1 MNVLDWSIPYH
12 RHFEEMTRIPHG
24 SYHEKAYSDY
34 LVSFAKKLGL
44 RWKQY
49 DAGSVIIYKP
59 ASPGYEEHPPV
70 ILQAHI
76 DMVCEK
82 APGSLHDFDR
92 DPLELY
98 IQDGFLRARDTTL
111 GADDGAGVAYI
122 LSILEDDSLPH
133 PPLECIFTVQEE
145 VTSVGVEVLD
155 PADITARR
163 MIGLDDGGGTTT
175 FVSSA
180 GGVSVELERL
190 LSWEKA
196 DMPGYTLRLSGLS
209 GGHSGPCI
217 SEEKGNAIKLA
228 VRVLC
233 HLYTELG
240 IRLSSLQGG
249 SAANVIPGECAAVFA
264 SDAPPA
270 ELEKIV
276 SEQLNAIRKELE
288 SSDPDISI
296 VLTPCDAADVL
307 STGETWEVLSFLR
320 LLPNGFRH
328 KSMEI
333 DGLTVASE
341 NLGVIRTGNGRLST
355 ESHLRGAL
363 ESYLDELL
371 VEYQLLSERYG
382 FRMRE
387 DDRYPAW
394 AFDAASPI
402 RKLMMEVY
410 TEITG
415 GEIRPIAVHGGLEC
429 GYFKGK
435 FPDMDIV
442 TVGPTT
448 LNMHTTEESLDLKS
462 FDDIYRVVTT
472 MLARL

>member
-1 MNVLDWSIPYH
+1 MHVLDWSIPYH

-49 DAGSVIIYKP
+49 EAGSVIIYKP
-59 ASPGYEEHPPV
+59 ASPGYEGHPPV

-82 APGSLHDFDR
+82 TPESTHDFDK

-98 IQDGFLRARDTTL
+98 IEDGYVRAKDTTL

-122 LSILEDDSLPH
+122 LAILEDEQLPH

-155 PADITARR
+155 PADVTARR

-190 LSWEKA
+190 LSREKA
-196 DMPGYTLRLSGLS
+196 DKPGYCLQVSGLS

-233 HLYTELG
+233 HLYTDLG
-240 IRLSSLQGG
+240 IRLASLQGG
-249 SAANVIPGECAAVFA
+249 SAANVIPSDCTAVFTC
-264 SDAPPA
+264 DAPQE

-276 SEQLNAIRKELE
+276 AEQLDAIRGELE
-288 SSDPDISI
+288 FSDPEVAITLVPCQAGE
-296 VLTPCDAADVL
+296 VLPA
-307 STGETWEVLSFLR
+307 GETWEVLAFLR

-328 KSMEI
+328 KSMTIE
-333 DGLTVASE
+333 GLTVASE
-341 NLGVIRTGNGRLST
+341 NLGVIRTENGRLCT

-363 ESYLDELL
+363 ESYLDELIIECR
-371 VEYQLLSERYG
+371 VLSERYG

-387 DDRYPAW
+387 EDRYPAW
-394 AFDAASPI
+394 AFDAGSPI
-402 RKLMMEVY
+402 RKLMMDVY

-415 GEIRPIAVHGGLEC
+415 REIRPIAVHGGLEC
-429 GYFKGK
+429 GYIKGK

-448 LNMHTTEESLDLKS
+448 LHMHTTEEALDLKS
-462 FDDIYRVVTT
+462 FDEIYQVVTT

>member
-1 MNVLDWSIPYH
+1 MHVLDWSVPYQ

-24 SYHEKAYSDY
+24 SCHEQAYSDY

-49 DAGSVIIYKP
+49 PAGSVIIYKP
-59 ASPGYEEHPPV
+59 ASAGYEDHSPV

-82 APGSLHDFDR
+82 TPESTHDFEK

-98 IQDGFLRARDTTL
+98 VEDGFVRARDTTL

-122 LSILEDDSLPH
+122 LAILEDEQMAH

-145 VTSVGVEVLD
+145 VSSVGVEELD
-155 PADITARR
+155 GADITGRR

-190 LSWEKA
+190 LSREKTRL
-196 DMPGYTLRLSGLS
+196 PGYRLQVSGLS

-233 HLYTELG
+233 HLYTGPGLWLAS
-240 IRLSSLQGG
+240 IQGG
-249 SAANVIPGECAAVFA
+249 SAGNVIPGECTAAFA
-264 SDAPPA
+264 SDAPKA
-270 ELEKIV
+270 DLEQIVGEQLEAIRGELEF
-276 SEQLNAIRKELE
+276 
-288 SSDPDISI
+288 SDPGIALTLEECEVDE
-296 VLTPCDAADVL
+296 VLPA
-307 STGETWEVLSFLR
+307 GETWEVISFLR

-328 KSMEI
+328 KSMTIE
-333 DGLTVASE
+333 GLTVASE
-341 NLGVIRTGNGRLST
+341 NLGLVRTEGGRLCT

-363 ESYLDELL
+363 ESYLDEMLA
-371 VEYQLLSERYG
+371 EYRLLSDRFG
-382 FRMRE
+382 FRMGE
-387 DDRYPAW
+387 DDRYSAW
-394 AFDAASPI
+394 AYDPDSSM
-402 RKLMMEVY
+402 RRLMMEVY
-410 TEITG
+410 TQITG
-415 GEIRPIAVHGGLEC
+415 REIKPIAVHGGLEC
-429 GYFKGK
+429 GYFMGM

-448 LNMHTTEESLDLKS
+448 LNMHTVEEALDLKS
-462 FDDIYRVVTT
+462 FQEIYEVVVT

>member
-1 MNVLDWSIPYH
+1 MHILDWSIPYH

-24 SYHEKAYSDY
+24 SCNEKEYSDY
-34 LVSFAKKLGL
+34 LVSFAKKHSF
-44 RWKQY
+44 RYKQY

-59 ASPGYEEHPPV
+59 ASAGYEGHPPV

-82 APGSLHDFDR
+82 TPGSTHDFLK

-98 IQDGFLRARDTTL
+98 IENGFVRAKDTTL

-122 LSILEDDSLPH
+122 LAILEETELAH

-145 VTSVGVEVLD
+145 VSSVGVEALD
-155 PADITARR
+155 PKDITARR

-180 GGVSVELERL
+180 GGVILELERMITREPVQNPV
-190 LSWEKA
+190 W
-196 DMPGYTLRLSGLS
+196 RLEVSGLS

-217 SEEKGNAIKLA
+217 SEEKGSAIQIA
-228 VRVLC
+228 VRILC
-233 HLYTELG
+233 HLHREAGVRIAALE
-240 IRLSSLQGG
+240 GG
-249 SAANVIPGECAAVFA
+249 SAGNAIPEECVVCFTSSAAAEQVKRIVDEQTAAVERELAA
-264 SDAPPA
+264 SDSGVRICLTEGSA
-270 ELEKIV
+270 ET
-276 SEQLNAIRKELE
+276 A
-288 SSDPDISI
+288 
-296 VLTPCDAADVL
+296 L
-307 STGETWEVLSFLR
+307 STGESGEILTFLR
-320 LLPNGFRH
+320 LLPNGMRH

-333 DGLTVASE
+333 EGLTVASE
-341 NLGVIRTGNGRLST
+341 NLGVVRMEQGCMRI

-363 ESYLDELL
+363 DSYVEELL
-371 VEYQLLSERYG
+371 LEYRLLSERFG
-382 FRMRE
+382 FQVRE
-387 DDRYPAW
+387 TDRYPSW
-394 AFDAASPI
+394 PYDASSSM

-410 TEITG
+410 TQITG

-448 LNMHTTEESLDLKS
+448 LNMHTTEEALELKS
-462 FDDIYRVVTT
+462 FDNIYQVVIT
-472 MLARL
+472 MLSRL